1 MVEHRTVCDVEVK
14 VVSNGREA
22 IVLVSDEYYG
32 QYEVPIDILKEKLV
46 GLIFRPVEQKDKRY
60 RPRVE
65 GFGWK
70 QGK

>member
-1 MVEHRTVCDVEVK
+1 MVEHRTVCDVKVK
-14 VVSNGREA
+14 VMSFDEA
-22 IVLVSDEYYG
+22 RVFVVDEHYG
-32 QYEVPIDILKEKLV
+32 QYEVSIDLLKEKLV